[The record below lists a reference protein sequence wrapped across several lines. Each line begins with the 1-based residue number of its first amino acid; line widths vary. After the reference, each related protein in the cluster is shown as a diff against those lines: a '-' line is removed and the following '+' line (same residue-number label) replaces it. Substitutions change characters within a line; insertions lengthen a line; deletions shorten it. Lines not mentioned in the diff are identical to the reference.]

1 MTKQAATPSRVARG
15 ARGGWQPE
23 EVSQLFEEIHASC
36 EQGEPL
42 RSVFERMA
50 ERLGRK
56 PNSIRNFYY
65 AQLKQGQEPELKRA
79 PPFEPF
85 SQGEVRE
92 LLRAVLAAR
101 AEGKSVRACVQEMAD
116 GDKSK
121 MLRYQNKYRSCLKT
135 RPSLVREVMADME
148 AAGEPYV
155 DPFQPRAHQ
164 ESPQA
169 LLEEA
174 QGRVESM
181 QDPALYQML
190 EGLNHL
196 LALAQNAPTQETAIA
211 LDRLNV
217 RYDLLRIALDD
228 ERTRAHRL
236 DESLS
241 ELVLSIKEFLGLP
254 EFTRAQRVGEFC
266 QRLSEQLAPLEAQ
279 LPFVSEEE

>member
-101 AEGKSVRACVQEMAD
+101 AQGKSCLLYTSRCV
-116 GDKSK
+116 
-121 MLRYQNKYRSCLKT
+121 
-135 RPSLVREVMADME
+135 
-148 AAGEPYV
+148 
-155 DPFQPRAHQ
+155 
-164 ESPQA
+164 
-169 LLEEA
+169 
-174 QGRVESM
+174 
-181 QDPALYQML
+181 
-190 EGLNHL
+190 
-196 LALAQNAPTQETAIA
+196 
-211 LDRLNV
+211 
-217 RYDLLRIALDD
+217 
-228 ERTRAHRL
+228 
-236 DESLS
+236 
-241 ELVLSIKEFLGLP
+241 
-254 EFTRAQRVGEFC
+254 
-266 QRLSEQLAPLEAQ
+266 
-279 LPFVSEEE
+279 